1 MLCENLE
8 LRPASLPSL
17 CLATCRHDFDIPFHH
32 MQDVLLHYSAKKYG
46 SGPIALGQRSPRQS
60 YNPAAPDFL
69 RERGSYQN
77 PLEHP

>member
-1 MLCENLE
+1 MIDTSC
-8 LRPASLPSL
+8 PS
-17 CLATCRHDFDIPFHH
+17 AT
-32 MQDVLLHYSAKKYG
+32 QDVLLHYGASKYG

>member
-1 MLCENLE
+1 M
-8 LRPASLPSL
+8 S
-17 CLATCRHDFDIPFHH
+17 
-32 MQDVLLHYSAKKYG
+32 QDVLLHYGATKYG
-46 SGPIALGQRSPRQS
+46 GGPIALGQRSPRQS